1 MVRAGRECVG
11 IEQNG
16 VYRPAPVAR
25 GLSTRITMAYTLQAL
40 VMKSGSLRAPLP
52 GALKVVPL
60 SAGADLIP
68 IDASALKALGLPFLP
83 LTDEG
88 SAGLPIGISKL
99 CEKLSAHG
107 SLAYIE
113 AEFFGG
119 SGTQAHAI
127 YSAGK
132 SVGAPVVSE
141 SSINDALRYLG
152 INKGDSL
159 DEFEAVGLGQH
170 RNTESW
176 LS

>member
-1 MVRAGRECVG
+1 MFIGC
-11 IEQNG
+11 
-16 VYRPAPVAR
+16 YRPQPVTR
-25 GLSTRITMAYTLQAL
+25 GLLSSMTMAYTLQAL
-40 VMKSGSLRAPLP
+40 VMKSGSLCAPLP

-60 SAGADLIP
+60 SAGVDLIP
-68 IDASALKALGLPFLP
+68 FNATALKALGLPFLP

-88 SAGLPIGISKL
+88 GARLPIAISKL
-99 CEKLSAHG
+99 CEKLSAHS

-132 SVGAPVVSE
+132 SIGEPVVSE

-152 INKGDSL
+152 ISKGDSL
-159 DEFEAVGLGQH
+159 DEFEAVGLARH

>member
-1 MVRAGRECVG
+1 
-11 IEQNG
+11 
-16 VYRPAPVAR
+16 
-25 GLSTRITMAYTLQAL
+25 MAYTLQAF
-40 VMKSGSLRAPLP
+40 VMKSGNLRAPLP
-52 GALKVVPL
+52 GTLKVIQL
-60 SAGADLIP
+60 SAGVDMVP

-88 SAGLPIGISKL
+88 SAGLPPGISQL
-99 CEKLSAHG
+99 CEQLSAHS

-132 SVGAPVVSE
+132 PVGEPAVSE

-152 INKGDSL
+152 ISKGDSL
-159 DEFEAVGLGQH
+159 DEFEAVGLDRH

-176 LS
+176 LL

>member
-1 MVRAGRECVG
+1 
-11 IEQNG
+11 
-16 VYRPAPVAR
+16 
-25 GLSTRITMAYTLQAL
+25 MAYTLQAL

-60 SAGADLIP
+60 LAGADLIP

-88 SAGLPIGISKL
+88 SAGLPFGISQL
-99 CEKLSAHG
+99 CEKLSAH
-107 SLAYIE
+107 SALAYIE

-132 SVGAPVVSE
+132 SIGEPVVSE
-141 SSINDALRYLG
+141 SSINDALSYLG
-152 INKGDSL
+152 ISKGDSL
-159 DEFEAVGLGQH
+159 DEFEAVGLGRH